1 MTMDDGDSTESQ
13 RSLRLRPCWLA
24 ASGAVIAALV
34 VIGIVV
40 AQQVTQLPP
49 ANPDYSVTIAP
60 GVRPATPN
68 GRIAAIAR
76 RYLDDQM
83 PELAAP
89 NIHQPPVV
97 ISATATLARDARQLQ
112 PRIPDAQP
120 AAQPD
125 RIVWIVRV
133 SGDFL
138 NLHDL
143 PWSQSGTPDPSGT
156 IVIDDATGTILGVYP
171 HDPGT

>member
-1 MTMDDGDSTESQ
+1 MEEGGPAESQ
-13 RSLRLRPCWLA
+13 RSPRLRPCWLA

-34 VIGIVV
+34 MVGIVV

-60 GVRPATPN
+60 GVRPVTPN

-76 RYLDDQM
+76 RYLDDQT

-97 ISATATLARDARQLQ
+97 ISATATFARDARQLE
-112 PRIPDAQP
+112 PGIPDAQ
-120 AAQPD
+120 AAAEPD
-125 RIVWIVRV
+125 RIVWIVRA
-133 SGDFL
+133 SGDSL

-143 PWSQSGTPDPSGT
+143 PWSNSGVPYPSGN

-171 HDPGT
+171 HAPGT

>member
-1 MTMDDGDSTESQ
+1 VV
-13 RSLRLRPCWLA
+13 

-40 AQQVTQLPP
+40 AQQVTRLPP
-49 ANPDYSVTIAP
+49 ANPDYSVALAP
-60 GVRPATPN
+60 GVRPAAPN

-76 RYLDDQM
+76 RYLDDQT

-89 NIHQPPVV
+89 NIHQPPMV
-97 ISATATLARDARQLQ
+97 ISATATLARDARQVE
-112 PRIPDAQP
+112 PGIPDAQA

-125 RIVWIVRV
+125 RIVWIVRA

-143 PWSQSGTPDPSGT
+143 PWSSSGAPYPSGNL
-156 IVIDDATGTILGVYP
+156 VIDDATGTILGVYP
-171 HDPGT
+171 HAPGT